1 MLRKSWRETWA
12 RSRKSG
18 AISGYTT
25 QTHSFPWAFSK
36 VCAKSMV
43 KAITG
48 MGKAITT
55 AHYAFIISDL
65 CGFCLS
71 VERWDGGEG
80 WRILAF
86 ICLSVFCSFAFLVH
100 DNSNLQE
107 LFPENV
113 QNNLEILNGNMIF
126 HYNRKLCY
134 NKILKFQEKV
144 KMQNKTENSISESTN
159 GDQMPCKK
167 SCRRTW

>member
-1 MLRKSWRETWA
+1 MRPCILL
-12 RSRKSG
+12 
-18 AISGYTT
+18 IV
-25 QTHSFPWAFSK
+25 HSLFLAYLIW
-36 VCAKSMV
+36 
-43 KAITG
+43 
-48 MGKAITT
+48 
-55 AHYAFIISDL
+55 
-65 CGFCLS
+65 CLFTCRTM
-71 VERWDGGEG
+71 RWGRGGG
-80 WRILAF
+80 RGDRILAV

-144 KMQNKTENSISESTN
+144 KMQNKTDNSISESTN

-167 SCRRTW
+167 SCRRT